1 MSVKKNTFEGE
12 RIIRKKFKLPF
23 PFPSYIIRDLFEYTK
38 QKNEPL
44 PPITQYVCKVHLV
57 RESFLSRQVENMSMS
72 RSLLLCF
79 VFDGALVFQMDS
91 AVGWQGSLSWE
102 IQSERKSSTE
112 VRIEWREMTGVT
124 GVQRMVED
132 NRPENFTPF
141 SVIKL
146 CI

>member
-1 MSVKKNTFEGE
+1 M
-12 RIIRKKFKLPF
+12 
-23 PFPSYIIRDLFEYTK
+23 
-38 QKNEPL
+38 
-44 PPITQYVCKVHLV
+44 

-124 GVQRMVED
+124 GV
-132 NRPENFTPF
+132 
-141 SVIKL
+141 
-146 CI
+146 